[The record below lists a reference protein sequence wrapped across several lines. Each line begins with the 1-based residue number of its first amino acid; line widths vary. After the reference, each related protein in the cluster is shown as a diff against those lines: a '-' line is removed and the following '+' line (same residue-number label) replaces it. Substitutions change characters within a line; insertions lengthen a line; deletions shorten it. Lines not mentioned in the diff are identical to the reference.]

1 MKINSVFHCE
11 LCKRE
16 VGILTRHHLVPKS
29 RGGRGGNVIMLCV
42 SCKDQIHRLFT
53 NKELERVYNTLEKIL
68 GDERV
73 KNYIRWI
80 RKQKKERVTM
90 KLKKRKL

>member
-1 MKINSVFHCE
+1 MNCE

-16 VGILTRHHLVPKS
+16 VEFLSRHHLIPKS
-29 RGGRGGNVIMLCV
+29 RGGKGGETIKLCL

-53 NKELERVYNTLEKIL
+53 NKELDKEYNTIEKL
-68 GDERV
+68 LATEKVR
-73 KNYIRWI
+73 KYIGWI

-90 KLKKRKL
+90 KLKKRKLK